1 MENTMVSQSIGRK
14 KSLRRR
20 IILTMAVCIIGALI
34 LLTTVLIFQLF
45 STIDTFIADLLEPIP
60 TPQEL
65 LEVSTLEA
73 LKIPIIIT
81 FIIIAV
87 IIGIVTVF
95 GVIRISGRIT
105 IPINELTKSIES
117 IAEGDLSQEIPMD
130 GRIRGNEIGILAQS
144 FQNLLV
150 TMRLGNKSYYQG
162 DMTLAFANYNAA
174 LELFRTSKN
183 LHGQGMCLNNL
194 GNIYRTWGDYSR
206 AKESYDNAI
215 EIGEQMDDIGGLS
228 PRYNNRGILF
238 LSEEKWVEAMND
250 FEKAL
255 ELDKELDDDEGIASR
270 KRNIGVLHILK
281 NELDLAQD
289 QLDEALKLDSK
300 WEYNVGIAEDEFQLG
315 RLAFLKNTPEIAE
328 DHLKRSLKLAER
340 LQNYPLVKNI
350 LEIMIQVYEN
360 QENTTLHHKA
370 ELELSNVNG
379 LLVRKKD
386 VVFVID
392 QSGSMKEWGKMQA
405 ARMGALGVFNETIN
419 IGDRIAIIGFHS
431 IINKILE
438 LTEKKGNIAEIV
450 EIFKNL
456 ENTRYETALYEAIAY
471 AIDILIKAPLIQGQE
486 TQERQ
491 KWVITLT
498 DGEDNSS
505 KGGFTPRKIAT
516 LVNDINPPLN
526 FILIGVGPELKKVHR
541 KMTQMVNAT
550 PLGKYITIYSAKNV
564 QKRITDA
571 FKRVK
576 EIMASSEIE
585 GFIPEEG

>member
-1 MENTMVSQSIGRK
+1 MENTNISHDIGRK

-20 IILTMAVCIIGALI
+20 IIVTMVICILIPFVILTFALI
-34 LLTTVLIFQLF
+34 GLLF
-45 STIDTFIADLLEPIP
+45 SNIDVFIAPP
-60 TPQEL
+60 YGY
-65 LEVSTLEA
+65 SSLEA
-73 LKIPIIIT
+73 LKVPIIVT
-81 FIIIAV
+81 FLFVAILV
-87 IIGIVTVF
+87 IIVIYFAIV
-95 GVIRISGRIT
+95 RISGRIT
-105 IPINELTKSIES
+105 IPINELTESIET
-117 IAEGDLSQEIPMD
+117 IAEGDLSQEIPID

-206 AKESYDNAI
+206 AKESYDKSI
-215 EIGEQMDDIGGLS
+215 EIGQQMDDIGGLS

-238 LSEEKWVEAMND
+238 LSEEKWEEAMND

-270 KRNIGVLHILK
+270 KRNIGILHLLK
-281 NELDLAQD
+281 NELDLAQV
-289 QLDEALKLDSK
+289 QLEEALKLDSK
-300 WEYNVGIAEDEFQLG
+300 WEYSVGLAEDEFQLG
-315 RLAFLKNTPEIAE
+315 RLAFLKNNPESAEEHLKTSLKIAE
-328 DHLKRSLKLAER
+328 S
-340 LQNYPLVKNI
+340 LQNFPLMKNI

-431 IINKILE
+431 ILNNILD

-450 EIFKNL
+450 EIFKNI
-456 ENTRYETALYEAIAY
+456 ENTRYETALYDAIAN
-471 AIDILIKAPLIQGQE
+471 AIDVLIKAPVIQGQE

-491 KWVITLT
+491 RWVITLT
-498 DGEDNSS
+498 DGEDNLS
-505 KGGFTPRKIAT
+505 KEFTPRKIST
-516 LVNDINPPLN
+516 LVKSINPPLN

-564 QKRITDA
+564 QKRIADA
-571 FKRVK
+571 FRRVK

>member
-1 MENTMVSQSIGRK
+1 MENINLSQDLGRK

-20 IILTMAVCIIGALI
+20 IIVTMAVCILIPFIFLTVALI
-34 LLTTVLIFQLF
+34 YLLF
-45 STIDTFIADLLEPIP
+45 SNIDTFIALPYGY
-60 TPQEL
+60 T
-65 LEVSTLEA
+65 SLEA
-73 LKIPIIIT
+73 FKAPIIAT
-81 FIIIAV
+81 FIIVEIIV
-87 IIGIVTVF
+87 IIVIIF

-105 IPINELTKSIES
+105 IPINELTQSIET

-150 TMRLGNKSYYQG
+150 TMRLGNKSYYRG
-162 DMTLAFANYNAA
+162 DMTLAFTNYNAA

-194 GNIYRTWGDYSR
+194 GNIYRMWGDNSR
-206 AKESYDNAI
+206 ARESYNKSI

-255 ELDKELDDDEGIASR
+255 ELDKEMDDDEGIAAR

-281 NELDLAQD
+281 NELDLAQE
-289 QLDEALKLDSK
+289 QLDEALRLDSK
-300 WEYNVGIAEDEFQLG
+300 WEYSAGLAEDEFQLG
-315 RLAFLKNTPEIAE
+315 RLSVLKNNPEVAE
-328 DHLKRSLKLAER
+328 DHFNKSLKFADSLE
-340 LQNYPLVKNI
+340 NFPLMKNN
-350 LEIMIQVYEN
+350 LESMIKLYEN
-360 QENTTLHHKA
+360 QGNTTLHHKA
-370 ELELSNVNG
+370 ELELSKINDF
-379 LLVRKKD
+379 LVSKKD

-405 ARMGALGVFNETIN
+405 ARIGALGVFNETIN
-419 IGDRIAIIGFHS
+419 IGDRVAIIGFHS
-431 IINKILE
+431 IINKVLE
-438 LTEKKGNIAEIV
+438 LTEKRGNIAEIV
-450 EIFKNL
+450 DMFKNL
-456 ENTRYETALYEAIAY
+456 DNTRYETALYDAIAH
-471 AIDILIKAPLIQGQE
+471 AIDILNKAPTIQGQE
-486 TQERQ
+486 AQERQ

-498 DGEDNSS
+498 DGEDNLS
-505 KGGFTPRKIAT
+505 KEFTPRKIST
-516 LVNDINPPLN
+516 LIKTISPPLN
-526 FILIGVGPELKKVHR
+526 FVLIGVGPELKKVHR

-564 QKRITDA
+564 QKRIADA
-571 FKRVK
+571 FTRVK

-585 GFIPEEG
+585 GFMPEEK

>member
-1 MENTMVSQSIGRK
+1 MENTNVSQGIGKK

-20 IILTMAVCIIGALI
+20 ITLTMFISIFSSI
-34 LLTTVLIFQLF
+34 MLLTALLVYLLF
-45 STIDTFIADLLEPIP
+45 SNIDTFIAPPYNYD
-60 TPQEL
+60 
-65 LEVSTLEA
+65 SLEA
-73 LKIPIIIT
+73 FKVPIIIA

-87 IIGIVTVF
+87 IISIIIYF
-95 GVIRISGRIT
+95 GVLRISGRIT
-105 IPINELTKSIES
+105 IPINQLTESIET

-150 TMRLGNKSYYQG
+150 TMRLGNKSYYRG
-162 DMTLAFANYNAA
+162 DMTLAFSNYNAA

-183 LHGQGMCLNNL
+183 LHGQGMCLNNI
-194 GNIYRTWGDYSR
+194 GNIYRTWGDYNR
-206 AKESYDNAI
+206 AKESYDKAI

-238 LSEEKWVEAMND
+238 LSEEKWDEAMSD

-255 ELDKELDDDEGIASR
+255 ELDKEMDDDEGIASR

-281 NELDLAQD
+281 NELDLAQEH
-289 QLDEALKLDSK
+289 LNEAIKLDSK
-300 WEYNVGIAEDEFQLG
+300 WEYSVGLAEDEFQLG
-315 RLAFLKNTPEIAE
+315 RLALLKNSPEVAE
-328 DHLKRSLKLAER
+328 EHFTNSLKFAEK
-340 LQNYPLVKNI
+340 LQNFPLMKNN
-350 LEIMIQVYEN
+350 LEAMIGLYEN
-360 QENTTLHHKA
+360 QGNTTLHHKA
-370 ELELSNVNG
+370 ELELSKIND
-379 LLVRKKD
+379 LLVSKKD

-419 IGDRIAIIGFHS
+419 IGDRVAIIGFHS

-471 AIDILIKAPLIQGQE
+471 AIGILNKAPLIQGQE

-498 DGEDNSS
+498 DGEDNAS
-505 KGGFTPRKIAT
+505 KGGFTSKRIST
-516 LVNDINPPLN
+516 LVKNINPPLN

-564 QKRITDA
+564 QKRIADA